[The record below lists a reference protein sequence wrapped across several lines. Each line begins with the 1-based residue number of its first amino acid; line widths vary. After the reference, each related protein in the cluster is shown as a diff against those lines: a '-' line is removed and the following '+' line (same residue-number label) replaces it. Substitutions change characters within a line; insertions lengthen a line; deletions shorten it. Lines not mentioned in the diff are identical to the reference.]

1 MKIIKSV
8 LLVAIIASIG
18 ACKSAKYPSLQDGMY
33 ADIQTTKGAIVVQL
47 EFEKTPNTVANF
59 VSLAEGNNTL
69 VDEKYRGKKYYDGL
83 TFHRVIKDFMIQ
95 GGDPDG
101 NGRGGTGYRFGD
113 EFPTDKDGKLLL
125 THDKAGI
132 LSMAN
137 SGPNTNS
144 SQFFITHKETP
155 HLNGKHS
162 VFGHVVIGQ
171 NVVDSIAQGDIINTI
186 DIIRNGSAAQNFDAP
201 AIFEKHMKDFEEAM
215 RKKAEEKQ
223 IMLQK
228 AETAKKEMK
237 VFLAEKKK
245 TAKLFP
251 SGLRMMTTEKGTGVK
266 PKDGS
271 KVFIHYTG
279 YLDNGKMFGTTFV
292 ETAKKFGTY
301 NERDEKMN
309 RYKPFSRN
317 YSQKAQLIPGFREGM
332 LNMTYG
338 EKAYLWIPSHL
349 AYGEK
354 GAGNAIPPNADL
366 IFEIQIVDDR
376 ADKK

>member
-1 MKIIKSV
+1 MKILKSV
-8 LLVAIIASIG
+8 LLLALIASIG
-18 ACKSAKYPSLQDGMY
+18 ACKSAKYPSLKDGMY

-69 VDEKYRGKKYYDGL
+69 VDEKYKEKKYYDGL

-101 NGRGGTGYRFGD
+101 NGRGGTGYRFAD

-171 NVVDSIAQGDIINTI
+171 NIVDSIAQGDIINKI
-186 DIIRNGSAAQNFDAP
+186 DIIRNGSAAKNFDAP
-201 AIFEKHMKDFEEAM
+201 AVFEKHMKDFEEAM
-215 RKKAEEKQ
+215 RKKAKEKQ

-228 AETAKKEMK
+228 AEVAQKEMK
-237 VFLAEKKK
+237 VFLVEKKK
-245 TAKLFP
+245 TAKIFP

-279 YLDNGKMFGTTFV
+279 FLDNGKMFGTTFV
-292 ETAKKFGTY
+292 DTAKKFGTY

-309 RYKPFSRN
+309 RYKPFSRI
-317 YSQKAQLIPGFREGM
+317 YSKKAQLIPGFREGM

-338 EKAYLWIPSHL
+338 QKAYLWIPSHL

-376 ADKK
+376 QNKK

>member
-1 MKIIKSV
+1 MNILKSLFFFSLILSLGSCKSV
-8 LLVAIIASIG
+8 
-18 ACKSAKYPSLQDGMY
+18 KYPNLEEGMY
-33 ADIQTTKGAIVVQL
+33 ADIQTNKGDIVVQL
-47 EFEKTPNTVANF
+47 EFEKTPHTVANF

-69 VDEKYRGKKYYDGL
+69 VDEKYKGKRYYDGIK
-83 TFHRVIKDFMIQ
+83 FHRVVENFMIQ

-101 NGRGGTGYRFGD
+101 TGRGGTGYKFGD
-113 EFPTDKDGKLLL
+113 EFPTDNEGKLLL
-125 THDKAGI
+125 THDKAGV

-162 VFGHVVIGQ
+162 VFGQVVIGQ
-171 NVVDSIAQGDIINTI
+171 NVVDSIVQGDLINKI
-186 DIIRNGSAAQNFDAP
+186 DIIRNGKAAKSFDAP
-201 AIFEKHMKDFEEAM
+201 SIFEKHMKDFEEEM
-215 RKKAEEKQ
+215 RKKAEEKKSM
-223 IMLQK
+223 IQK
-228 AETAKKEMK
+228 AELVKKEMHAY
-237 VFLAEKKK
+237 LIEKKK
-245 TAKLFP
+245 TAKIYP
-251 SGLRMMTTEKGTGVK
+251 SGLRMMTSQKGTGVK
-266 PKDGS
+266 PKNGT
-271 KVFIHYTG
+271 KVLIHYTG
-279 YLDNGKMFGTTFV
+279 FLDNGKMFGTTFV

-301 NERDEKMN
+301 NERDEKRG
-309 RYKPFSRN
+309 RYKPFSRV
-317 YSQKAQLIPGFREGM
+317 YSKQAQLIPGFREGM

-376 ADKK
+376 ETKK